1 MEGMNGYLYFED
13 DLNNKKTFIKVIDK
27 EPNLYRISLEKKIT
41 NKANY
46 IEQSLTNTPLKK
58 NMNRFNKDK
67 ENSGVA

>member
-1 MEGMNGYLYFED
+1 MNGYLYFED